1 MNNFMK
7 KKKLWQ
13 RLGALLLMTAVLAGS
28 IPVNGYVAEAEAV
41 VESSEAELIQEEI
54 LPEIP
59 VTASLMEP
67 LLTLCVG

>member
-1 MNNFMK
+1 MK

-13 RLGALLLMTAVLAGS
+13 RLGVLLLMTSVLAGS
-28 IPVNGYVAEAEAV
+28 IPVNGYAAEAEAV

-59 VTASLMEP
+59 VTVSLTER
-67 LLTLCVG
+67 LLTLCGG